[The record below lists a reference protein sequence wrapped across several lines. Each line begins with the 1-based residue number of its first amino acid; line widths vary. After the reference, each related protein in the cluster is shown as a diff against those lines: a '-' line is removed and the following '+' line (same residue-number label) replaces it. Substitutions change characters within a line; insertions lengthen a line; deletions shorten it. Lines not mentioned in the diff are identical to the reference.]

1 MERHVR
7 AFNAAV
13 GDGDWS
19 PMLARFAED
28 AELHFENAPAGPFVG
43 VDAIRQAYAGQPP
56 AGPLGGVGAFR
67 QAQPAQ
73 PRADRIQLLGI
84 QENDE
89 HHVAAAFAWS
99 KGGTGRM
106 LLEHDRGAVTRLTV
120 VFDE

>member
-13 GDGDWS
+13 LDGDWS

-43 VDAIRQAYAGQPP
+43 LDAIRQAYADQPP
-56 AGPLGGVGAFR
+56 A
-67 QAQPAQ
+67 
-73 PRADRIQLLGI
+73 DTIQLLGI

-99 KGGTGRM
+99 DGGTGRM
-106 LLEHDRGAVTRLTV
+106 LLEHDGGVVTRLTV

>member
-7 AFNAAV
+7 SFNAAV

-28 AELHFENAPAGPFVG
+28 AELHFENAPADPFVG
-43 VDAIRQAYAGQPP
+43 LDAIRQAYADQPP
-56 AGPLGGVGAFR
+56 A
-67 QAQPAQ
+67 
-73 PRADRIQLLGI
+73 DTIQLLGI